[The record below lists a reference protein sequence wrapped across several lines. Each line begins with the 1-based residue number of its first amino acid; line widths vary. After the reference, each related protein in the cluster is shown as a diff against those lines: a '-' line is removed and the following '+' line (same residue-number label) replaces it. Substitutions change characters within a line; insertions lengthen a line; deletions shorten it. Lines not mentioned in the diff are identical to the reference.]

1 MEPHHAPYATMCS
14 SGAPPALHAM
24 PSRAASWSRKAW
36 RPPLRRGFSLL
47 HNGVYTGRYRTS
59 TTLQLRSITSAFIA
73 GGPEGSVPGSL
84 ETAWLAGVQETML
97 GVLSAGSPSAPPA
110 DILASQT
117 PPLYCPVRASP
128 SLLSRLLHHVPFSP
142 SAVVVCRL
150 ATPFFYF
157 LSIRFLSR
165 DVGCT
170 RSVHIP
176 FTGTSCRFPLLFY
189 ARLFF
194 CSRRS
199 GTIFSTVRLAAPEE
213 PSPSSHTHTR
223 HLSHCPAC

>member
-1 MEPHHAPYATMCS
+1 MQPCALREPLPHCTRCRLVQLPGRGKLGARPCAEGSPCYTTGCTRAGIGHPPPCNCVVLHPPS
-14 SGAPPALHAM
+14 SLGA
-24 PSRAASWSRKAW
+24 
-36 RPPLRRGFSLL
+36 
-47 HNGVYTGRYRTS
+47 
-59 TTLQLRSITSAFIA
+59 
-73 GGPEGSVPGSL
+73 PEGSVPGSL
-84 ETAWLAGVQETML
+84 EPAWLAGVQETML